1 MHIGKACPSFF
12 RRRSRTGVQSG
23 RKISRLPEE
32 HAAAPDAH
40 LPEGQ
45 IFRSNSSAR
54 MRKLR
59 SVFVLLAALALSL
72 SFAVPAEDLPE
83 TAYDESE
90 SLPYEMTLPQSFDR
104 VQESAP
110 TFQVVPI
117 AQSDLFST
125 PRQALVRAGCGELA
139 AHPISDS
146 LIILDHTLRC

>member
-1 MHIGKACPSFF
+1 M
-12 RRRSRTGVQSG
+12 RR
-23 RKISRLPEE
+23 PC
-32 HAAAPDAH
+32 
-40 LPEGQ
+40 
-45 IFRSNSSAR
+45 
-54 MRKLR
+54 
-59 SVFVLLAALALSL
+59 FVLILFALLGFGMSL
-72 SFAVPAEDLPE
+72 AVPAEDVPE

-104 VQESAP
+104 MQESAP